1 MAGFFQHQD
10 NTCHNCSCHPVGSWS
25 KICDPNG
32 KCKCKP
38 GVMGDKCDICAPN
51 FYKLSNEGCK
61 QCTCNEAGTLKDSIC
76 HPVTGKCMCKSNVE
90 GDQCDKCKAGF
101 FNLDASLPAGC
112 LPCFCNDHSSECVS
126 SRNHVAIELETVF
139 DQDDLFDWTAV
150 KADGES
156 ASLTTDTL
164 NKGIIA
170 YSNFEDIWF
179 SAPSRHLF
187 LKKI

>member
-1 MAGFFQHQD
+1 
-10 NTCHNCSCHPVGSWS
+10 
-25 KICDPNG
+25 
-32 KCKCKP
+32 
-38 GVMGDKCDICAPN
+38 MGDKCDICMPN
-51 FYKLSNEGCK
+51 FYKLSSEGCK

-101 FNLDASLPAGC
+101 FNLDANLPAGC

-126 SRNHVAIELETVF
+126 SRNHAALDLETVF

-150 KADGES
+150 KTDGES

-179 SAPSRHLF
+179 SAPSE
-187 LKKI
+187 